1 MQTLRERIA
10 KHLQLIIF
18 ILAGVIIL
26 LSVSFLLYNSRKTMI
41 NESHVVFTQIEQIL
55 FDNHQELIQIE
66 AEHSRSCIESAKLVA
81 QMISYNPEAL
91 TQADE
96 LAGILEIAQVDEIH
110 LFDKSGEIVVSTRS
124 EYLGYTMESGEQISF
139 FAPMLKDKSLQLCQ
153 DVMPNTAESRL
164 MQYAAVWSADGEHIV
179 QIGLEPTRVM
189 EVTKK
194 NELSYIFSLLTVG
207 YDTDLYAVD
216 AQTGDIKG
224 STDYDMVGKNIYR
237 VGFEKDDFKKLERGF
252 SATVKDTSSYCIFT
266 KIDNVLVGRVCTK
279 ASLNQSVILY
289 SLIIALCVLV
299 VSAIMLRAML
309 KSLNYLVIEQI
320 SGVNEALEDITKGDL
335 RREVNAKYSKEFKE
349 LSTHI
354 NEMKKSITLS
364 TDKLSYILDSIN
376 GLMGIYEYNIN
387 SGGVKFIKNI
397 KKVLSIDSNKKSE
410 LAKDYKVFEEYL
422 NQIKANVVYKD
433 ELIYGLP
440 GKNRYVKIKQIR
452 VGDEV
457 FGIIMDATED
467 VIERQRLQE
476 ERDVDSLT
484 GLLNRRGLERALD
497 EVFANPREVQ
507 YGVLFMIDADGLKS
521 INDVYGHEC
530 GDLYLKKVGNI
541 LKTAFEGKSIVSRQG
556 GDEYVLMCYG
566 CETSEPLEEVIKKL
580 KRLQNSETMFLPGG
594 QEVNVKFSMGY
605 DFCKLAVPDYH
616 YLMSSADARMY
627 EDKKKRKAL
636 QKELEEAKKAEQE
649 RLERE
654 EQERLEA
661 ERLAAEGA
669 SKVKAKPIHNL
680 IKKKKDK

>member
-1 MQTLRERIA
+1 
-10 KHLQLIIF
+10 
-18 ILAGVIIL
+18 
-26 LSVSFLLYNSRKTMI
+26 MI
-41 NESHVVFTQIEQIL
+41 DESHVAFTQIEQIL
-55 FDNHQELIQIE
+55 FDNHQELLQIE
-66 AEHSRSCIESAKLVA
+66 AEHSRSCIESAKLVSE
-81 QMISYNPEAL
+81 MISLREGSL
-91 TQADE
+91 TKPDG
-96 LAGILEIAQVDEIH
+96 LAQIMNIAQVDEIH
-110 LFDKSGEIVVSTRS
+110 LFDKSGKIVYSTNS

-139 FAPMLKDKSLQLCQ
+139 FAPMLSDKTMQLCQ
-153 DVMPNTAESRL
+153 DVMPNTAEGKS
-164 MQYAAVWSADGEHIV
+164 MQYAAVWSQDGEYIV

-207 YDTDLYAVD
+207 YDTNMYAVD
-216 AQTGDIKG
+216 AATGDIKG

-237 VGFEKDDFKKLERGF
+237 IGFEKEDFKKLERGF
-252 SATVKDTSSYCIFT
+252 SASIQGTASYCIFT
-266 KIDNVLVGRVCTK
+266 KIDSVLVGRVCTK
-279 ASLNQSVILY
+279 ASLNRPVILY
-289 SLIIALCVLV
+289 SLIIVFCVLV
-299 VSAIMLRAML
+299 VCAIMLRAML
-309 KSLNYLVIEQI
+309 KSLNTLVIEQI

-335 RREVNAKYSKEFKE
+335 KREVNAKYSLEFKE
-349 LSTHI
+349 LSSHI
-354 NEMKKSITLS
+354 NEMKKSITLNS
-364 TDKLSYILDSIN
+364 DKLSYILDSIN

-387 SGGVKFIKNI
+387 SSGVKFIKNI
-397 KKVLSIDSNKKSE
+397 KKVLSIDSNKKCE

-422 NQIKANVVYKD
+422 NQIRANVVYKD
-433 ELIYGLP
+433 ELIYALP
-440 GKNRYVKIKQIR
+440 DKKRYVKIKQIR

-507 YGVLFMIDADGLKS
+507 YGVLFMIDADGLKG

-530 GDLYLKKVGNI
+530 GDLYLKKVGNV

-566 CETSEPLEEVIKKL
+566 CETVEPLEELIKKL

-627 EDKKKRKAL
+627 EDKKKRKAA
-636 QKELEEAKKAEQE
+636 QKAIEDAKKAEKE

-661 ERLAAEGA
+661 ERLAQEGI
-669 SKVKAKPIHNL
+669 SKVKAKPMHNL
-680 IKKKKDK
+680 TKKKKEK